1 VAQTSYS
8 LTVPVGFEG
17 AMGDYN
23 HGTVIETFTN
33 ARENVSQV
41 TTGTVVANNGDA
53 VGVYIDGVLVSDT
66 STASASA
73 TATLLKDAV
82 NANAFVKDKVVATT
96 DGADLILTFTDYESH
111 TVTAYTPATADVT
124 PIANDTEAQ
133 KEENMP
139 FGRVVVRD
147 TAGDYLCRLPASGA
161 VNVVGILIHSLAT
174 EPGLLPASDTSAGWP
189 SHKPANI
196 LRRGRVWMVTEQ
208 NVTPA
213 STVYF
218 RHTAPGASPEALGRV
233 REDNDG
239 GDATA
244 LPTGKFMT
252 TATAGN
258 LVLVEVNL
266 P

>member
-1 VAQTSYS
+1 MAQTSYS
-8 LTVPVGFEG
+8 LSTPDAFEG
-17 AMGDYN
+17 ALGDYN

-41 TTGTVVANNGDA
+41 TTGTVVANNGDT
-53 VGVYIDGVLVSDT
+53 VGVYIDGVLISVT

-73 TATLLKDAV
+73 TATLIKNAV
-82 NANAFVKDKVVATT
+82 NASAFVNTKVVATT
-96 DGADLILTFTDYESH
+96 DSDDLILTFLDYETH
-111 TVTAYTPATADVT
+111 TVTAYSPATADVT
-124 PIANDTEAQ
+124 PIANDPDAQ

-139 FGRVVVRD
+139 FGRVAVRD

-161 VNVVGILIHSLAT
+161 VDVVGVVAHSHAV
-174 EPGLLPASDTSAGWP
+174 EPGLLPSSDTSAGYP
-189 SHKPANI
+189 SKKPANI

-218 RHTAPGASPEALGRV
+218 RHASPGASPEALGRV
-233 REDNDG
+233 RGDNDG

-244 LPTGKFMT
+244 FTGAKFMT

-258 LVLVEVNL
+258 PVLVELNL